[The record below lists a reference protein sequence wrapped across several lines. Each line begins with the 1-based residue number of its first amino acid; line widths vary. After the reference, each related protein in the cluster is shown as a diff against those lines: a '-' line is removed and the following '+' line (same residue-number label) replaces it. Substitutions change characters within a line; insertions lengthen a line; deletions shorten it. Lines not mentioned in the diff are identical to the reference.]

1 MMLRSITNYNEVDIL
16 YTLITYVNYSSSQD
30 MYYTIAQTI
39 LSHLD
44 DMPNISINDL
54 ATMCYTSPA
63 TISRFCKDLN
73 TKSFAN
79 FKKELQIALDL
90 ANDEIH
96 LEEAEEKQLND
107 DPTLIIDKVYRETI
121 DSLKQGQASLDM
133 AQIDQ
138 VCELIHDAPN
148 IHMFAYQFSK
158 LVCTDFQQ
166 KMLKLRKFVYAF
178 ADRGDMLAKF
188 DTIEPGELVIIV
200 SVRARKKIMDGL
212 VDKLKEKKPEILLVT
227 LNQDYENESI
237 SHYLRI
243 GGYESDYTQSA
254 MMGTLDLMTVFNI
267 IYVRYGLKYCNL

>member
-1 MMLRSITNYNEVDIL
+1 MLRSITTYNEVDIL

-96 LEEAEEKQLND
+96 LDEGEEKELKSDPQL
-107 DPTLIIDKVYRETI
+107 LIDKVYRETVE
-121 DSLKQGQASLDM
+121 SLKQGQVSLDPKE
-133 AQIDQ
+133 IDV
-138 VCELIHDAPN
+138 VCDLIHNAPN

-166 KMLKLRKFVYAF
+166 KMLKLKKFVYAF
-178 ADRGDMLAKF
+178 ADRGDLMAKF
-188 DTIEPGELVIIV
+188 DTIEEGELVIIV

-212 VDKLKEKKPEILLVT
+212 VEKLKEKKPQILLVT
-227 LNQDYENESI
+227 LNQEYENEAI
-237 SHYLRI
+237 SHYLRV
-243 GGYESDYTQSA
+243 GGFESDYTQSA
-254 MMGTLDLMTVFNI
+254 MMGTIDLMTVFNI
-267 IYVRYGLKYCNL
+267 IYVRYGLKYCDL

>member
-1 MMLRSITNYNEVDIL
+1 MLKSITNYNEVDIL

-44 DMPNISINDL
+44 TMPTISINDL

-73 TKSFAN
+73 CKSFAA

-96 LEEAEEKQLND
+96 LEKDEAEKLNENPEEIIHKIYHETTESLQMGEKGLKMAD
-107 DPTLIIDKVYRETI
+107 IDRI
-121 DSLKQGQASLDM
+121 CDM
-133 AQIDQ
+133 
-138 VCELIHDAPN
+138 IHHAAN

-158 LVCTDFQQ
+158 LVCSDFQQ

-178 ADRGDMLAKF
+178 ADRGDEIAKL
-188 DTIEPGELVIIV
+188 DTIQEGELVIIV
-200 SVRARKKIMDGL
+200 SVRARKKLMDSL
-212 VDKLKEKKPEILLVT
+212 IEKIKERKPKIVLVT
-227 LNQDYENESI
+227 MNQEYVNDAI
-237 SHYLRI
+237 DDYLRI
-243 GGYESDYTQSA
+243 DGYESDYTQSA
-254 MMGTLDLMTVFNI
+254 MMGTIDLVTVFNI